1 MRIELITKT
10 VLRTA
15 LGAGL
20 LAGVAHAQT
29 PVFTPGFLAV
39 LQEGDGGPGR
49 CVPLGAISGITSYSA
64 SDITGSRQ
72 NQLFI
77 DQFDPNGTNQT
88 VPSVQIAIPTNGPGA
103 MLLNGNA
110 GTEGNLS
117 LAGDKSVVT
126 FAAYQGD
133 ILSITTGQQT
143 APSNLSYDRGIG
155 TVDAFGNYANPYRGG
170 GWYGI
175 ATGKTNPRGVATDG
189 ANNFWGCGNGYG
201 SLYYNPAI
209 TSAGPIQFQNIA
221 LTSCSKVINHQ
232 LYASVKSSE
241 SVNLYPAGVYS
252 FVDFYNNPV
261 PYPESA
267 SFLHLEIQA
276 QAPYTTCIGFDINP
290 QSNGAYLADSTYGVQ
305 KYIKSGLA
313 WQLAYN
319 LAIPGYNGLT
329 TGILTNANSTNVLSG
344 CFSVTVDW
352 SGTNP
357 IVYATTTDT
366 GNAGSTYYG
375 NRVIRINDTNTI
387 TSGASII
394 ITTNMNILTTVVKPP
409 GTGLNQLTNIVYKSV
424 TFTPDLRPVITSQ
437 PSSVT
442 AAVGDNVNFGI
453 GATSPYTM
461 TYQWQENG
469 TNLSGQVSSTLALT
483 GVDLSYNGATFDCIV
498 SNTYGGV
505 TSAVATLTVGGL
517 TPPVLSPMQNLT
529 NYVGNNQ
536 TITAAFVSGTDPK
549 GGYQWYLNGALL
561 SDGPTASGST
571 LSGTATSSLNIVQA
585 GASDAG
591 VYSLS
596 VTNLAGSASNAV
608 AQLYMLYAPPAMIQP
623 PIALTTFLG
632 RNTTNVSAAYGALL
646 NYQWYTSTN
655 KTSPIATGLK
665 PLSDNG
671 HYVGTG
677 TPALAILS
685 ATNSDATNYVVVV
698 SNPGGSITSAPVA
711 LTVVA
716 VPAHSFVAYTNS
728 GQPYFQDFNSLPI
741 NGGTSTE
748 GANPV
753 SITYAMTN
761 FAAMLTNGSYAL
773 SSMASSPTYSFDNP
787 VDFGYPVLANGSIGG
802 FGLGKTMSGWYGWAQ
817 NLLWFGATKGD
828 QSQGAI
834 LDNGGNYYA
843 DGTSLASITNR
854 ALGLIATTKSGIVAF
869 GAAFM
874 NNSTNTYSLIN
885 LSYLGE
891 LWRNNPNQQALQF
904 GYTIDPAGSN
914 SVFQPS
920 QWDSTN
926 GITYLTSLNVAF
938 PTTADTEIDDGTQ
951 ASNQINLATSAL
963 AITNWPP
970 HTALWLIWQGQTL
983 GSAQDVAIDN
993 LSFAAGMI
1001 APPTVIVQAASP
1013 INQVSATL
1021 NALVTPNDAATT
1033 VYFQY
1038 GTSTSYGSF
1047 TATNSLPTGITQ
1059 VPLSF
1064 PLAGLS
1070 PKTTYHFMA
1079 VASNS
1084 LGTTSSADYSFTTP
1098 AVVPPKLGNVVLGTA
1113 GLQFSFTNTPGLSFT
1128 TLGTTNV
1135 ALPLSQWQNLGHPV
1149 EGPAG
1154 HFQFI
1159 DAQALTNSP
1168 LFYIIRQP

>member
-1 MRIELITKT
+1 MTKT
-10 VLRTA
+10 PRLNPVLLAA
-15 LGAGL
+15 LGAAL
-20 LAGVAHAQT
+20 LGAGVSAQT

-49 CVPLGAISGITSYSA
+49 CTPLGAISGITSYSA

-110 GTEGNLS
+110 GTEGNLT
-117 LAGDKSVVT
+117 LAGDKSAVT

-155 TVDAFGNYANPYRGG
+155 TVDAFGNYLNVYRGG

-189 ANNFWGCGNGYG
+189 AGNFWGCGNGYG
-201 SLYYNPAI
+201 SLYFNPGV
-209 TSAGPIQFQNIA
+209 TTAGPIQFQNIA
-221 LTSCSKVINHQ
+221 LTSCSKVINNA

-252 FVDFYNNPV
+252 FVDFYNNPI

-290 QSNGAYLADSTYGVQ
+290 QNNVAYLADSTYGVQ

-313 WQLAYN
+313 WKLAYN
-319 LAIPGYNGLT
+319 LSIPGYNGLM
-329 TGILTNANSTNVLSG
+329 TGIMTNAASTNVLSG

-357 IVYATTTDT
+357 VVYATTTDT
-366 GNAGSTYYG
+366 GYAGSTYYG
-375 NRVIRINDTNTI
+375 NRVIRINDTNTV
-387 TSGASII
+387 TSGTNIVV
-394 ITTNMNILTTVVKPP
+394 TTNMAILTTVVKPP
-409 GTGLNQLTNIVYKSV
+409 GEGLNQLTNVVYKSV

-437 PSSVT
+437 PASVS
-442 AAVGDNVNFGI
+442 AAVGDNVAFNV
-453 GATSPYTM
+453 GASSPYPL

-469 TNLSGQVSSTLALT
+469 TNVAGQMSPALALT
-483 GVDLSYNGATFDCIV
+483 SVNAPYNGATFDCIV
-498 SNTYGGV
+498 SNTYGAV

-517 TPPVLSPMQNLT
+517 TLPVLSPVQYLT

-536 TITAAFVSGTDPK
+536 AITATFVSGTDPK
-549 GGYQWYLNGALL
+549 GGYQWYFNGNLL
-561 SDGPTASGST
+561 SDGPTANGST
-571 LSGTATSSLNIVQA
+571 LSGTGTASLTITQL
-585 GASDAG
+585 GANDAG

-608 AQLYMLYAPPAMIQP
+608 AQLYSLYAPPAMIQP

-632 RNTTNVSAAYGALL
+632 RNTTNTSAAYGALL

-655 KTSPIATGLK
+655 KTSPIATGLR

-671 HYVGTG
+671 HYSGTA
-677 TPALAILS
+677 TPSLAILG
-685 ATNSDATNYVVVV
+685 AANTDATNYVVVV

-728 GQPYFQDFNSLPI
+728 GQPYTQDFNSLPI

-748 GANPV
+748 GANPA
-753 SITYAMTN
+753 SLTYAMTN
-761 FAAMLTNGSYAL
+761 LAAMLTNGSYAL
-773 SSMASSPTYSFDNP
+773 SSMASSPTYSIDNP
-787 VDFGYPVLANGSIGG
+787 VDFGYPVLANGAIGG
-802 FGLGKTMSGWYGWAQ
+802 LGLGKTMPGWYGWAQ

-828 QSQGAI
+828 QSQGAL

-874 NNSTNTYSLIN
+874 NNSTNTLSLVN

-891 LWRNNPNQQALQF
+891 LWRNNPNQQVLQF
-904 GYTIDPAGSN
+904 GYAIDPAGSN

-926 GITYLTSLNVAF
+926 GIVYLTDLNVAF
-938 PTTADTEIDDGTQ
+938 PTTTDTVINDGTQ
-951 ASNQINLATSAL
+951 PSNQISIATSAI

-970 HTALWLIWQGQTL
+970 GAALWLIWQGQTL

-993 LSFAAGMI
+993 LSFAAGLI
-1001 APPTVIVQAASP
+1001 APPTLLVQP
-1013 INQVSATL
+1013 VSLLAQTTATL
-1021 NALVTPNDAATT
+1021 NAKVTPNDSATT

-1038 GTSTSYGSF
+1038 GTSAGYGSF
-1047 TATNSLPTGITQ
+1047 TPTNSLAAGIVQ
-1059 VPLSF
+1059 IPVAL
-1064 PLAGLS
+1064 PLAGLL
-1070 PKTTYHFMA
+1070 PKTTYHYRA
-1079 VASNS
+1079 VASNG
-1084 LGTTSSADYSFTTP
+1084 LGTTSSPDYTFTTP
-1098 AVVPPKLGNVVLGTA
+1098 AVVPPKLGSVVLGAA
-1113 GLQFSFTNTPGLSFT
+1113 GLQFAFTNAAGLGFT
-1128 TLGTTNV
+1128 VWSTTNV
-1135 ALPLSQWQNLGHPV
+1135 ALPLNQWQNVGSPT
-1149 EGPAG
+1149 ESPAG
-1154 HFQFI
+1154 HYHFTDPQAVTN
-1159 DAQALTNSP
+1159 AQ